1 MNLNLNKLGPGL
13 LFAGAAIGV
22 SHLVQSTRA
31 GADFGW
37 GLLWALVLSNLIK
50 YPFFQFGSR
59 YFLATKKSLLDGY
72 ASLGKSYLWAFF
84 LLSLG
89 TMFTIQTAVTIVT
102 ASLASFLLGWTTDLV
117 AWSISITFFCALI
130 LWLGSYRLLDK
141 IIKWIIL
148 LLTLSTVVAVF
159 LAAGQN
165 QTEVPLLPY
174 LPQGAS
180 ILFLAAFMG
189 WMPAPLD
196 ISVWQSLWA
205 QEKSKTTKVSFKEGL
220 FDFNV
225 GYVVTFLLGCC
236 FMGLG
241 AYVMFNTGTQ
251 FSDSGATFAKQLIDL
266 YTSILG
272 DKVFIFIG
280 IAAFTT
286 MFSTTLTCL
295 DASPRAMER
304 TSALLF
310 GTSHRLNY
318 KHWVVILSLGT
329 TGIFFFLLS
338 EMGILVQIA
347 TILSFIT
354 APFYA
359 YLNYRLVNSPEMPV
373 ELRPS
378 KSFNRFSQI
387 GLIFL
392 FLFALG
398 FVILVI

>member
-1 MNLNLNKLGPGL
+1 M
-13 LFAGAAIGV
+13 
-22 SHLVQSTRA
+22 
-31 GADFGW
+31 
-37 GLLWALVLSNLIK
+37 
-50 YPFFQFGSR
+50 
-59 YFLATKKSLLDGY
+59 
-72 ASLGKSYLWAFF
+72 
-84 LLSLG
+84 
-89 TMFTIQTAVTIVT
+89 
-102 ASLASFLLGWTTDLV
+102 
-117 AWSISITFFCALI
+117 
-130 LWLGSYRLLDK
+130 DK

-148 LLTLSTVVAVF
+148 LLTVSTVVAVF

-165 QTEVPLLPY
+165 ETSVPFLPY
-174 LPQGAS
+174 LPEGAS
-180 ILFLAAFMG
+180 IMFLAAFMG

-196 ISVWQSLWA
+196 ISVWQSLWT
-205 QEKSKTTKVSFKEGL
+205 QEKSKTEKVNFKEGL

-225 GYVVTFLLGCC
+225 GYVVTFFLGCC

-241 AYVMFNTGTQ
+241 AYVMYNSGTS
-251 FSDSGATFAKQLIDL
+251 FSDSGGTFAKQLIDL
-266 YTSILG
+266 YTTILG
-272 DKVFIFIG
+272 DSVFVFIG

-310 GTSHRLNY
+310 GAFNRLRY
-318 KHWVVILSLGT
+318 KHWVIILSFGT
-329 TGIFFFLLS
+329 MGIFFFLLS

-378 KSFNRFSQI
+378 KSFNRFSQL

-392 FLFALG
+392 FLFAIG